1 MKKMEFVLI
10 LVLSASLLFQSCSTY
25 SRARNL
31 DPVSREFYTSVKYII
46 TLKEKDIF
54 LNLTP
59 DDRPAFIQEFWDKR
73 DPDPATEVNEFKEE
87 YFGRIEAANQL
98 FKQGSTPGW
107 LQERGRVYLTL
118 GPPDHREQFPR
129 GMSFYGFPTEI
140 WYYGW
145 FPIIFVDQNWT
156 GNYRLDPISAQQ
168 INEINRAQV
177 DLRPKVAMDQI
188 IFDYKV
194 DVDKSDEGDAL
205 FMIKIPYRNIWMTE
219 REDSLETTLDVLTV
233 VSSRDGEEI
242 WRNQKLFTV
251 SVPQDELVE
260 FLGKEYMLEFSAKI
274 QPGRYNLMVEIQ
286 NMTGEKRVR
295 KQVNFSMK

>member
-1 MKKMEFVLI
+1 MKKTGFVLI
-10 LVLSASLLFQSCSTY
+10 LVLSAALLFQSCSTY

-31 DPVSREFYTSVKYII
+31 DPVSREFYTRVKYII

-59 DDRPAFIQEFWDKR
+59 DDRPAFIKEFWDKR
-73 DPDPATEVNEFKEE
+73 DPDPTTEVNEFKEE

-107 LQERGRVYLTL
+107 LQERGRVYITL

-145 FPIIFVDQNWT
+145 FPIIFVDENWT

-177 DLRPKVAMDQI
+177 DLRPKVELDQI
-188 IFDYKV
+188 ILDYKV

-205 FMIKIPYRNIWMTE
+205 FMIKIPYRNIWMAE
-219 REDSLETTLDVLTV
+219 REDRLETTLDVLTV

-260 FLGKEYMLEFSAKI
+260 FLGKEYRLEFSAKI
-274 QPGRYNLMVEIQ
+274 QPGRYTLVVEIQ

>member
-1 MKKMEFVLI
+1 MKKMGFVLI
-10 LVLSASLLFQSCSTY
+10 CLLSMALLFQSCSTY
-25 SRARNL
+25 NRARNL
-31 DPVSREFYTSVKYII
+31 DPASKEFYTSVKYII

-54 LNLTP
+54 LNLPP
-59 DDRPAFIQEFWDKR
+59 DDRPAFIKEFWDKR
-73 DPDPATEVNEFKEE
+73 DPDPTTEVNEFKEE

-107 LQERGRVYLTL
+107 LQERGRVYITL

-145 FPIIFVDQNWT
+145 FPIIFVDENWT
-156 GNYRLDPISAQQ
+156 GNYRLDPISAQH

-177 DLRPKVAMDQI
+177 DLRPAVDLDQI
-188 IFDYKV
+188 IFDYDV
-194 DVDKSDEGDAL
+194 DVEKSRNGEAL
-205 FMIKIPYRNIWMTE
+205 FRIKIPYRNIWMAE
-219 REDSLETTLDVLTV
+219 KDDKLETTLDVLTV
-233 VSSRDGEEI
+233 VSGQNGEEI

-251 SVPQDELVE
+251 SVPQDELME
-260 FLGKEYMLEFSAKI
+260 FLGKDYRLEFSAKI
-274 QPGRYNLMVEIQ
+274 QPGKYNLMVEIQ
-286 NMTGEKRVR
+286 NLTGEKRVR